1 MEDAAI
7 GMAIEPRGVAT
18 TTSASGPPAGAS
30 DSAGMR
36 YVPRPTSSLP
46 CLSPS
51 RGRTH
56 ASASHCFRDGPAQ
69 DRGGTDRDVG
79 DHRRSR
85 EHPAAEL
92 GQRGERVRSGF
103 AAVAPSARCGGSPP
117 SGQFAHYITNR
128 YPGKGFHYTRQ
139 DRGDRG
145 LDGGKLRP
153 AVSGGDVIDPAAH
166 LVNPPHHLAVGR
178 EQRARPGAR
187 GASSEGWVRMAR
199 L

>member
-1 MEDAAI
+1 L
-7 GMAIEPRGVAT
+7 RWVA
-18 TTSASGPPAGAS
+18 S
-30 DSAGMR
+30 
-36 YVPRPTSSLP
+36 
-46 CLSPS
+46 
-51 RGRTH
+51 
-56 ASASHCFRDGPAQ
+56 
-69 DRGGTDRDVG
+69 
-79 DHRRSR
+79 
-85 EHPAAEL
+85 
-92 GQRGERVRSGF
+92 ER
-103 AAVAPSARCGGSPP
+103 AV
-117 SGQFAHYITNR
+117 AHYITNR